1 MISEPAC
8 TKWELR
14 TWISNYVFLALTHRY
29 AVIELAKFRSRIFWP
44 ASLYELFR
52 LNMTNPNQGS
62 NAEITLRRWL
72 LSIKCTHS
80 TLYKLVSIEILYWC
94 IWATFCI
101 NPSIC
106 SHRAG
111 QISISHILT
120 CFFIWIISLKHD
132 KPKPG
137 QQCRNN
143 ITVMATQH

>member
-1 MISEPAC
+1 MFLLHHKFHKMISEPAC
-8 TKWELR
+8 TMWELR

-62 NAEITLRRWL
+62 NAEITLQWWL

-94 IWATFCI
+94 IWATFYQHPTNLSPQNVLI
-101 NPSIC
+101 KMYTVTSNAQNELIKALYF
-106 SHRAG
+106 RV
-111 QISISHILT
+111 
-120 CFFIWIISLKHD
+120 
-132 KPKPG
+132 KPK
-137 QQCRNN
+137 
-143 ITVMATQH
+143 